1 MIRDKHE
8 LDDEILKVCHE
19 MKRPKFIKHYI
30 EISNWFEKFLT
41 YPVKRKDISDFFFAG
56 LK

>member
-56 LK
+56 TK